1 MKSKKSTDE
10 ILIFK
15 ERGITLSRGHLSF
28 MYVLITWPII
38 YLLCFVTRPEWI
50 VNYNGY
56 LLTFGGGSGTPNAS
70 SNPGF
75 SNTILSDNGRENI
88 LWISFLFA
96 LLAGLLVYILLGY
109 Y

>member
-1 MKSKKSTDE
+1 MKSKKSTE
-10 ILIFK
+10 EVLVFK
-15 ERGITLSRGHLSF
+15 EKGITLSRGHLSF

-56 LLTFGGGSGTPNAS
+56 LLRFEGGSGVANAS
-70 SNPGF
+70 SNPSF

-96 LLAGLLVYILLGY
+96 LLVGLLVYILVGY
-109 Y
+109 H